1 MAKNFESPGVEC
13 RPIMSRRHLMSES
26 ADLGEG
32 SKSSSR
38 CGAGEAAGGA
48 YRRLCMTLGESRKD
62 YRSRQGQGYT
72 SEVAKAKAQGYKLK
86 HEAC

>member
-1 MAKNFESPGVEC
+1 
-13 RPIMSRRHLMSES
+13 MSES

-62 YRSRQGQGYT
+62 YRS
-72 SEVAKAKAQGYKLK
+72 EVAKARVTGVKSPRPRLRVTN
-86 HEAC
+86 